1 MHLTLSIPA
10 LLFPA
15 ISLSML
21 AYNARYLA
29 IAALIRQ
36 LHQRYQETESAAIG
50 LQVKQLRKRL
60 TIIKNMQAVA
70 IMSFL
75 LAVVTMFLIY
85 VELDFWANL
94 VFGVSLF
101 ALMISLILSF
111 IEVQLSTKALSI
123 QLEDI
128 APQSQNVVLITKYL
142 LQLQIIKTLITFIII
157 HSHKGNNINLFN
169 PNLFYDLFFSLNFSI
184 VISKKNLKGLP

>member
-1 MHLTLSIPA
+1 MQLTLSIPA

-36 LHQRYQETESAAIG
+36 LHQRFQETASPTVG
-50 LQVKQLRKRL
+50 LQVKQLNKRL
-60 TIIKNMQAVA
+60 SIIKNMQAVA
-70 IMSFL
+70 ILSFL
-75 LAVVTMFLIY
+75 FSVITMFLIY
-85 VELDFWANL
+85 IELDFWANL
-94 VFGVSLF
+94 VFGISLF

-123 QLEDI
+123 QLADI
-128 APQSQNVVLITKYL
+128 TPQAQKV
-142 LQLQIIKTLITFIII
+142 Q
-157 HSHKGNNINLFN
+157 
-169 PNLFYDLFFSLNFSI
+169 
-184 VISKKNLKGLP
+184 